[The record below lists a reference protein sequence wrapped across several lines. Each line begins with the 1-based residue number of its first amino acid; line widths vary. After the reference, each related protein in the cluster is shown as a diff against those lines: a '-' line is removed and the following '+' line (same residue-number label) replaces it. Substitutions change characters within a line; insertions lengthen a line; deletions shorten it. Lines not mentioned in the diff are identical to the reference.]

1 MSGNSV
7 ELSGKRSEIMHIIE
21 ENPLCKTF
29 ILKVKPSK
37 SFFAVLLSKTKVKK
51 LIATKGILKTI
62 GKDVLSALRKNGV
75 RVEVRKSALGR
86 KRRIGNAGIVKAI
99 KRIGAGET
107 LEEAAKLSGLSK
119 WGLIYRLKEFK
130 RKNGKR
136 GSYGKIPK
144 RGVKKYG
151 I

>member
-1 MSGNSV
+1 MEKAI
-7 ELSGKRSEIMHIIE
+7 ELSGKRSEIMRIVE
-21 ENPLCKTF
+21 ENPLCETF

-37 SFFAVLLSKTKVKK
+37 SLFAVLLSKTKVKK
-51 LIATKGILKTI
+51 LIVTKGILKTI
-62 GKDVLSALRKNGV
+62 GKSVLSALRKSGV
-75 RVEVRKSALGR
+75 GIEVGKSALGR
-86 KRRIGNAGIVKAI
+86 KRRIDEAGMLEAI
-99 KRIGAGET
+99 KRIVKGET
-107 LEEAAKLSGLSK
+107 LGEAAKLSGLSK